1 MVDIVSPEVRSRM
14 MSGIRGKN
22 TRPEIVVRQAAHRM
36 GLRFRIHRKDLPGK
50 PDLVFPKYRTVVFV
64 HGCFWHRHDCKLA
77 AVPKT
82 RPEFWVAKFQSNI
95 DRDLRNQRQLES
107 LGWHVIKIWECETKN
122 PQLLFAKLK
131 QIFPRL

>member
-50 PDLVFPKYRTVVFV
+50 PDLVFTKYKTVVFV
-64 HGCFWHRHDCKLA
+64 HGCFWHRHNCRLA

-82 RPEFWVAKFQSNI
+82 RPEFWEAKFKANV
-95 DRDLRNQRQLES
+95 DRDLSNRTKLEL
-107 LGWHVIKIWECETKN
+107 LGWRVIEIWECETREV
-122 PQLLFAKLK
+122 PALEAKLK
-131 QIFPRL
+131 QISGDA

>member
-14 MSGIRGKN
+14 MSGIKGKN

-50 PDLVFPKYRTVVFV
+50 PDLVFPKHRTVVFV
-64 HGCFWHRHDCKLA
+64 QGCFWHRHDCRLA

-82 RPEFWVAKFQSNI
+82 RPEFWEAKLKANV
-95 DRDLRNQRQLES
+95 DRDLRNRTQLEL
-107 LGWHVIKIWECETKN
+107 LGWKVIEIWECETREAKS
-122 PQLLFAKLK
+122 LLSKLLRIG
-131 QIFPRL
+131 Q